1 MAASKIL
8 VINVGSTSV
17 KFDLFDLESDT
28 AIARGNLPRSGAIEH
43 AIDAI
48 AERLDSSV
56 TIDAIGHR
64 VVHGGDRLVAPAR
77 IDERVEAII
86 AACAR
91 FAPLHN
97 PASLAGIRAA
107 RARWPNVPHVA
118 VFDTA
123 FHATMPERAFT
134 YALPRGVCRELGI
147 RRYGFHGPSH
157 AYMALCAARALG
169 IERVKLRAI
178 TIHLGGGAS
187 VAAIANGVS
196 VDTSMGMTPLEGL
209 VMDTRSGDLDPAIV
223 LLLARAGYS
232 LDQVDDLLEKR
243 SGLAGISGLGS
254 DFRAI
259 EAAAARGDGNAQ
271 LAIDVFVHRIRKY
284 VGAYAAE
291 LGGADAI
298 AFSGGIG
305 EHSALVRERVCA
317 TLGFMG
323 VELEPARNQ
332 SARVELG
339 GAIDVSDAR
348 ALTKVLVV
356 HADEAKMIARDVS
369 AVASSR

>member
-8 VINVGSTSV
+8 VINVGSTSI
-17 KFDLFDLESDT
+17 KFDLFDVDSDT
-28 AIARGNLPRSGAIEH
+28 AIARGEMTRTDSIEAAIN
-43 AIDAI
+43 AI

-56 TIDAIGHR
+56 TIDAVGHR
-64 VVHGGDRLVAPAR
+64 VVHGGAGLVAPVR
-77 IDERVEAII
+77 IDGRVESII

-107 RARWPNVPHVA
+107 RTRWPNIPHVA

-123 FHATMPERAFT
+123 FHATMPAAAYT
-134 YALPRGVCRELGI
+134 YALPAAVCREHGI

-157 AYMALCAARALG
+157 AFMAARTAELLG
-169 IERVKLRAI
+169 IELTRLRAI

-196 VDTSMGMTPLEGL
+196 IDTSMGTTPLEGL

-232 LDQVDDLLEKR
+232 TDQLEELLEKR
-243 SGLAGISGLGS
+243 SGLAGMSGLGS

-271 LAIDVFVHRIRKY
+271 LALDVFVHRIRKY

-298 AFSGGIG
+298 AFAGGIG
-305 EHSALVRERVCA
+305 EHSALVREHVCA

-323 VELEPARNQ
+323 VELDPARNRA
-332 SARVELG
+332 ARPELG
-339 GAIDVSDAR
+339 GAIDVADAR
-348 ALTKVLVV
+348 ATTKVLVV
-356 HADEAKMIARDVS
+356 HTDEEQMIARDV
-369 AVASSR
+369 ARCTE